1 MRPDRS
7 FEQMQSRDTVVD
19 AGLKAHMQRVYNRMM
34 AGVLVTAI
42 TSFIVSTSPA
52 LLKLFL
58 GGPQFYL
65 VAFAPIV
72 LIWFGFNPMT
82 MPSSK
87 LRLSFFGV
95 SLLYGI
101 SLSVL
106 ALAFTGEDIT
116 RAFFIAT
123 GMFAGLSI
131 FGYTTKKNLD
141 GLRTFAVMGIIGV
154 FIASIVNMFIFNEGL
169 MDVIAGVGILAFA
182 GLTAWQTQA
191 TKEMYHAAAGDEANS
206 RMAWAAALNLYISF
220 IALFQYI
227 LYFLGSRD

>member
-1 MRPDRS
+1 
-7 FEQMQSRDTVVD
+7 
-19 AGLKAHMQRVYNRMM
+19 
-34 AGVLVTAI
+34 
-42 TSFIVSTSPA
+42 
-52 LLKLFL
+52 
-58 GGPQFYL
+58 
-65 VAFAPIV
+65 
-72 LIWFGFNPMT
+72 